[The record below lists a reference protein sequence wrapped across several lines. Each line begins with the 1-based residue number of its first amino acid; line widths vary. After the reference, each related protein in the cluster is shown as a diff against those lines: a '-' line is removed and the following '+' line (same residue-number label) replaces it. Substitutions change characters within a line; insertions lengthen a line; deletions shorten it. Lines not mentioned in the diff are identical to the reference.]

1 MLSVVILTKNEEKN
15 IVDCL
20 ETVLWADEIIII
32 DDYSEDRTLEIVKNL
47 NNKKIKI
54 YKNSLDNDF
63 SKQRNFGLTKAT
75 KKWVFFVDAD
85 ERVSKEL
92 REEIN
97 SIIVNSY
104 GKNNGYFIKRR
115 DYIWGKML
123 KHGETGSISLL
134 RFAKRGSGIWMG
146 KVHEVWNVEGNI
158 DSLNSILLHFP
169 HQTINEFL
177 REINT
182 YSTISAKE
190 MIDKKIKVS
199 MFDIFIYPKGKFL
212 LNYFFKLGFLDGIEG
227 LIFAIMMSF
236 HSFLVRGKLWML
248 WQKKYS
254 SSYS

>member
-20 ETVLWADEIIII
+20 ESILWADEIIIV
-32 DDYSEDRTLEIVKNL
+32 DDQSEDRTIEIIENFE
-47 NNKKIKI
+47 NKKIHVFKRT
-54 YKNSLDNDF
+54 LDGNF
-63 SKQRNFGLTKAT
+63 SSQRNFGLSKTT
-75 KKWVFFVDAD
+75 KKWVLFIDAD
-85 ERVSKEL
+85 ERVTKDL
-92 REEIN
+92 KEEIN
-97 SIIVNSY
+97 SIIVNSSD
-104 GKNNGYFIKRR
+104 KNNGYFIKRR

-182 YSTISAKE
+182 YSTISAGE

-199 MFDIFIYPKGKFL
+199 MFDIFLYPKGKFL

-248 WQKKYS
+248 WQKKHT